1 MIWIIVIT
9 ILCVAFFAGY
19 EIAFVSSNK
28 LRIELE
34 RSQNKLS
41 ARILSRFLKNP
52 SHFIGTILVGNNIA
66 LIIYEIYMSKLM
78 DPKLS
83 AWIYGDKDPNSLVIL
98 LISSLIATLI
108 ILVLG
113 EFIPKAL
120 FRINPNSWLNVL
132 AIPFQ
137 IVFWC
142 ISPVAIFFA
151 WLAKKILNLFLK
163 GGIEEKKPVFSRH
176 DLEHFVKQTQPQ
188 ETQHQEINT
197 EIFENALYLT
207 EVKVRE
213 CMIPRTEIVMI
224 DVSAPIEEMRNMFIQ
239 TKLSRLI
246 VIDDEADNVLG
257 YVHHQDLLLVPQ
269 SIKSIIKPIPAI
281 PESMMAVDLMNLF
294 MRERN
299 SIAWVVDEHGG
310 TAGLVTMEDV
320 LEEIF
325 GEIHDEFDAAHELV
339 DQQLATHE
347 YLFSGRIE
355 IDFINDKYDL
365 NIPTGEYETL
375 SGYILHHHESIPT
388 VSEVLNLDQF
398 EITIIAGT
406 TTKIDTVKLKVIQDI

>member
-1 MIWIIVIT
+1 MIWIILIT

-19 EIAFVSSNK
+19 EIAFVSANK

-41 ARILSRFLKNP
+41 ARILSKFLKNP

-66 LIIYEIYMSKLM
+66 LIVYEIYMSKLL
-78 DPKLS
+78 DPKLTQL
-83 AWIYGDKDPNSLVIL
+83 IYGSAHPNDLVIL
-98 LISSLIATLI
+98 LISSLLATLL
-108 ILVLG
+108 ILVVG

-132 AIPFQ
+132 AVPFQ
-137 IVFWC
+137 AVYWL

-151 WLAKKILNLFLK
+151 WLAKKLLNLFIK

-224 DVSAPIEEMRNMFIQ
+224 DVSASIEEMRTMFIQ

-257 YVHHQDLLLVPQ
+257 YVHHQDLLLAPK

-294 MRERN
+294 MRERK

-339 DQQLATHE
+339 DQQLAANE
-347 YLFSGRIE
+347 FLFSGRTE

-375 SGYILHHHESIPT
+375 SGYVLHHHESIPS
-388 VSEVLNLDQF
+388 VNDVLNLDQF
-398 EITIIAGT
+398 EITIIAGS
-406 TTKIDTVKLKVIQDI
+406 TTKIDTIKLKVIQDL